1 MLTTLRIVPA
11 QAAEQHTL
19 PRTHSAGTGA
29 RVRRAS
35 VQPCG
40 QVPMHFSEQSKELA
54 VTVKKTKSN
63 LPGAGPGRPKGI
75 PNKTNGAIKDMILTA
90 LSDAGGSDYLL
101 ERANDPKTAAAFLGL
116 VGKVLPMT
124 IAGDPANPVQQ
135 VVRVELVPMRGS
147 N

>member
-1 MLTTLRIVPA
+1 M
-11 QAAEQHTL
+11 
-19 PRTHSAGTGA
+19 GTI
-29 RVRRAS
+29 
-35 VQPCG
+35 P
-40 QVPMHFSEQSKELA
+40 
-54 VTVKKTKSN
+54 KSTRK
-63 LPGAGPGRPKGI
+63 PPIATRSRKGV
-75 PNKTNGAIKDMILTA
+75 PNKVTADIKSMILTA
-90 LSDAGGSDYLL
+90 LSNVGGASYLE